1 MTFHT
6 SEYSSWK
13 QKEKH
18 FLLNDTWKSKEHLQ
32 MFVLSFHLS
41 FWYIILQPIS
51 HCQQYSG
58 MLNSNRTLSYP
69 TVGKTTHLMQ
79 KEKRGEVGPL
89 ETPPVWVGVWRHHWL
104 TDCRLLHFRKTP
116 TKRQKQMPELHLSW
130 ILYSL
135 AKSWWCTLQVV
146 SLMWGGVQW
155 SLLPTDRLIHC
166 SDTTTISQLFTI
178 LALSSSSN

>member
-104 TDCRLLHFRKTP
+104 TDCRLLHSRKTL
-116 TKRQKQMPELHLSW
+116 KDKNRCQSYIYHGFS
-130 ILYSL
+130 
-135 AKSWWCTLQVV
+135 
-146 SLMWGGVQW
+146 
-155 SLLPTDRLIHC
+155 IHWLNH
-166 SDTTTISQLFTI
+166 DG
-178 LALSSSSN
+178 ALSRLLVWCGVGFNDHLCLLTGWYIVQTPPQ